1 MIQGG
6 DWASTVP
13 TECTFEARIGFFP
26 GKKLEEIRQRIQ
38 AHLDKASKV
47 KSINFSLEWTGSVFF
62 FVPTMQGFK
71 LMAASSMQI
80 RNL

>member
-26 GKKLEEIRQRIQ
+26 GKKLQDIRQIIEQHIER
-38 AHLDKASKV
+38 ASKV
-47 KSINFSLEWTGSVFF
+47 KSINYTLEWTGLFIFF
-62 FVPTMQGFK
+62 LNK
-71 LMAASSMQI
+71 K
-80 RNL
+80 